1 MDLDITGAILA
12 EGDYLGRDSDTNY
25 SQRMVRTDFYHMDL
39 GILGAILAEGDYL
52 SRDLD
57 TNYSQRLVMTDY
69 YHMDLSILGAIV
81 AEGDYLCRSSDTSE
95 VRLAGE
101 CYYLRTDS
109 DILQTLN
116 YCLIYCCCPLQFL
129 LVVLQ
134 VVGHPHLENYYR
146 SHTICSK

>member
-1 MDLDITGAILA
+1 MDSDILGAILA

-25 SQRMVRTDFYHMDL
+25 SQRLVRTDYYHMDL
-39 GILGAILAEGDYL
+39 GKLGAILSEGYYL
-52 SRDLD
+52 SRDLN

-69 YHMDLSILGAIV
+69 YHMDLGKLGVIL

-116 YCLIYCCCPLQFL
+116 YCLIYCCCP
-129 LVVLQ
+129 
-134 VVGHPHLENYYR
+134 
-146 SHTICSK
+146 